1 MGRFSVLSMMVRVLT
16 ASALLLMVFTVL
28 SARTEEL
35 VDPMRPEHY
44 QAPVPAEKSEEQKI
58 DTTEWSLTAVLS
70 AADRVVAVINGK
82 SLQKGDVL
90 QGYTVTNIQADR
102 ALLQNGEKQLV
113 LHRVGTGLKKN
124 IR

>member
-1 MGRFSVLSMMVRVLT
+1 MNAGMLIPAV
-16 ASALLLMVFTVL
+16 LLLLAGPVSVR
-28 SARTEEL
+28 AEAL

-44 QAPVPAEKSEEQKI
+44 QAPAPVKKSEEQKI
-58 DTTEWSLTAVLS
+58 DTTSWSLTAVLS

-82 SLQKGDVL
+82 SLQTGDVL
-90 QGYTVTNIQADR
+90 QGYTVMNIESDQ

-113 LHRVGTGLKKN
+113 LQRVGTGLKKN